1 MSLPFYAGYMYMYR
15 VFAALRSFLKF
26 AIIDFFVRFAQVAA
40 YWYLCKP
47 EVLGLAGIPIADLGF
62 YLVMFVVCSFIVR
75 GKVGGYG
82 NRGIV
87 VMVLKTAVG
96 GVIGAVV
103 AGLLARGMSLL
114 FAGIALNAVV
124 EAVIV
129 LAVSG
134 IVGLVVSF
142 GLCKV
147 LRVEEFAVLSR
158 IGNKFAGRFVHGKR
172 GNHAA

>member
-1 MSLPFYAGYMYMYR
+1 MYMYR

-26 AIIDFFVRFAQVAA
+26 ALIDFIVRFAQVAG
-40 YWYLCKP
+40 YWYLCQP

-62 YLVMFVVCSFIVR
+62 YAVMFVVCSFIVR
-75 GKVGGYG
+75 GKVGSYG
-82 NRGIV
+82 NRSIV
-87 VMVLKTAVG
+87 VMVLKTAVAS
-96 GVIGAVV
+96 VVGAVV
-103 AGLLARGMSLL
+103 AGVLARGMGAL
-114 FAGIALNAVV
+114 FAGIAFNAVV
-124 EAVIV
+124 EAVLI

-147 LRVEEFAVLSR
+147 LRVEEFAVLTR
-158 IGNKFAGRFVHGKR
+158 IGNKFAGKLGRGKK

>member
-1 MSLPFYAGYMYMYR
+1 
-15 VFAALRSFLKF
+15 
-26 AIIDFFVRFAQVAA
+26 
-40 YWYLCKP
+40 
-47 EVLGLAGIPIADLGF
+47 
-62 YLVMFVVCSFIVR
+62 MFVVCSFIVR

-87 VMVLKTAVG
+87 VMVVKTVVASV
-96 GVIGAVV
+96 VGAVA
-103 AGLLARGMSLL
+103 AGVLANGMGVLLAGVS
-114 FAGIALNAVV
+114 ISAVV
-124 EAVIV
+124 KAVAI

-158 IGNKFAGRFVHGKR
+158 IGSKFAGKLGRGKK

>member
-1 MSLPFYAGYMYMYR
+1 MYMYR

-26 AIIDFFVRFAQVAA
+26 ALIDFVVRFVQVAG
-40 YWYLCKP
+40 YWYLCQP
-47 EVLGLAGIPIADLGF
+47 NVLGLAGIPVADLGF
-62 YLVMFVVCSFIVR
+62 YAVMFVVCSFIVR
-75 GKVGGYG
+75 GKVGSYG
-82 NRGIV
+82 NRSIV
-87 VMVLKTAVG
+87 VMVVKTVVASV
-96 GVIGAVV
+96 VGAVA
-103 AGLLARGMSLL
+103 AGVLANGMGVLLAGVAIS
-114 FAGIALNAVV
+114 AVV
-124 EAVIV
+124 KAVAI

-158 IGNKFAGRFVHGKR
+158 IGSKFAGKLGRGKK